1 MEILDK
7 YIEEKCNIC
16 EGKCHKGITFVMN
29 SNYAVQCVDFK
40 KKKENKMKTIRF
52 LKDVPDKYT
61 GENYVKGQVKEF
73 EDARADEIL
82 NARQENG
89 KAYAEEVLAVKEVSD
104 NTKIEEKPEE
114 TQEEVLEEEKENTE
128 ESSNTDTEEKEEVKE
143 VEEVQEKSEK
153 SKKKEK

>member
-7 YIEEKCNIC
+7 YIEEKCKIC

-40 KKKENKMKTIRF
+40 EKRRNKMKTIRF

-73 EDARADEIL
+73 EDERADEIL

-104 NTKIEEKPEE
+104 NAKIEEKTEE

-128 ESSNTDTEEKEEVKE
+128 ESSDTDTEEKEEVKE

-153 SKKKEK
+153 SKKKAK